1 MVCAM
6 FSSLYLVSLRG
17 ESEAYVNAT
26 QIVCK
31 ILSAECN
38 SHALVAFGK
47 HERAHPELVRYL
59 SPRFLMIQS
68 WERVS

>member
-38 SHALVAFGK
+38 SHASVAFGK
-47 HERAHPELVRYL
+47 HERAHPELV
-59 SPRFLMIQS
+59 
-68 WERVS
+68 